1 MKSLSGRKNLLEQ
14 SAFGFTNSLMY
25 SLEESR
31 KLRILITWVLILPS
45 NLIALWRCSY
55 LVSKTIFILS
65 SYVEVYVI
73 KKIQVWTLCLWLVSR
88 PPKSG
93 CFFGKFFVELFC
105 KSLSGK
111 NSSPE
116 HLAFWFSNSLPY
128 GLEESREFRDLIR
141 WVFDI
146 QKCKKCSAD
155 TLFRISTSRNIKL

>member
-93 CFFGKFFVELFC
+93 CFFENFLWSYFGNHFQAKIVLQSTLLFD
-105 KSLSGK
+105 SLTVFHMVWK
-111 NSSPE
+111 NQESLEIWLDGFSTFKNAKNVLLTHFLGLVLPE
-116 HLAFWFSNSLPY
+116 
-128 GLEESREFRDLIR
+128 I
-141 WVFDI
+141 
-146 QKCKKCSAD
+146 
-155 TLFRISTSRNIKL
+155 

>member
-93 CFFGKFFVELFC
+93 WFFEKFTVEQVL
-105 KSLSGK
+105 KSFSCRI
-111 NSSPE
+111 SSQKPP
-116 HLAFWFSNSLPY
+116 AFGFYDSFPY
-128 GLEESREFRDLIR
+128 DLEESIELEALIS
-141 WVFDI
+141 WV
-146 QKCKKCSAD
+146 
-155 TLFRISTSRNIKL
+155 LGL